1 MEEVELEFTTS
12 SETAYVVGVARWVDG
27 NASDSLK
34 NSTVYFDDVE
44 LIGGDSE
51 EDSNYDIY
59 GLMILMNRN

>member
-1 MEEVELEFTTS
+1 MLLVLH
-12 SETAYVVGVARWVDG
+12 VWVDG

-51 EDSNYDIY
+51 EDSNYRY
-59 GLMILMNRN
+59 FNGLMILMNRN